1 MIFRRIIIA
10 IKKVNADNQ
19 PVKILSNFLGFG
31 LIGFSIYILISLIS
45 YNAAD
50 SAYFYQTNDP
60 NVLNLGGPAGAVISD
75 VLLSTIGLGSYLLLL
90 FISLWSLES
99 LAPKIFNLS
108 SPKFLFRVIGGLLSL
123 ICFTALC
130 EFYIAGQSFPQGSS
144 GGFLGKSIF
153 SNLVLIFGLIGS
165 LLFLLIFL
173 IPSVTLGLNISWSL
187 LFTYAGKLILK
198 MSSLTRS
205 LLENVFKFLEKLIS
219 SSFAGIKN
227 LIGNIKDIQK
237 NKQIESSKSKPVK
250 APTKKSPEIKAVPKT
265 QSVINLK
272 SDKSEDKVDLSES
285 DMGKDEEPV
294 TKMPSTEL
302 LDRALDD
309 GDSLS
314 KEDLESLSELLEIK
328 LDEFGIEAE
337 VVSVL
342 PGPVVTRFEIQPAPG
357 TKANKITNIAQDI
370 ARSLAVSSVR
380 VVEVIEGKSVVGIEI
395 PNTNR
400 KMVRLKEI
408 LASAAFE
415 NSKSHL
421 SLALGK
427 DIAGKAVV
435 VNLEK
440 MPHLLVAG
448 TTGSGKS
455 VGINAMLLSLL
466 FKSDPEDVRLILID
480 PKMLELSVYDG
491 IPHLLTPVIT
501 DMSDAANGLRW
512 CVAEMDRRYKLMS
525 AMGVRNLASF
535 NSTIKDASEK
545 GSIFSNLVLIF
556 GLIGSL
562 LFLLIFLIPSVT
574 LGLNISWSLLF
585 TYAGKLILKMS
596 SLTRSLLENV
606 FKFLEKLISSSFAGI
621 KNLIGNIKDIQ
632 KNKQIES
639 SKSKPVKAPTKKS
652 PEIKAVPKTQ
662 SVINLKSDKSEDKV
676 DLSESD
682 MGKDEEPVTKMP
694 STELLDRALDD
705 GDSLSK
711 EDLESLSELLEIK
724 LDEFGIEAEV
734 VSVLPGPVVTR
745 FEIQPAPGTKANKI
759 TNIAQDIARSLAV
772 SSVRVVEVI
781 EGKSVVGIEIPN
793 TNRKMVRLKEI
804 LASAAFENSKSHL
817 SLALGKD
824 IAGKAV
830 VVNLE
835 KMPHLLVAGT
845 TGSGKSVGI
854 NAMLLSLLFK
864 SDPEDVRLIL
874 IDPKMLELSVYDGIP
889 HLLTP
894 VITDMSDAANGLRW
908 CVAEMDRRYKLMSA
922 MGVRNL
928 ASFNST
934 IKDASEKGESIQN
947 PLKEDVEDYL
957 EELPSIVVVVD
968 EFADMMMLVGKKV
981 EHLIARIAQKA
992 RAAGIHLIL
1001 ATQRPSVD
1009 VITGL
1014 IKANIPTRISFQ
1026 VSTKID
1032 SRTVLDQGG
1041 AEQLLGYGDMLY
1053 LPAGQGVPARV
1064 HGAFVGDDEVHRV
1077 VDDWKKRGTPDFIDE
1092 ITSDLQDTG
1101 PIPGWSNASGS
1112 SGEEDD
1118 ELYDEAVNF
1127 VIESRRASISAVQ
1140 RKLRIGYNRAARIIE
1155 SMEAAGLV
1163 SEMSSNG
1170 SREVLVPKRN

>member
-10 IKKVNADNQ
+10 IKKVNTDNQ

-60 NVLNLGGPAGAVISD
+60 NVMNLGGPLGAVISD
-75 VLLSTIGLGSYLLLL
+75 ILLSTIGLGSYLLLA

-108 SPKFLFRVIGGLLSL
+108 SPKFLFRIIGGLLSL

-144 GGFLGKSIF
+144 GGFIGKFIF

-173 IPSVTLGLNISWSL
+173 IPSATLGLNISWPL

-198 MSSLTRS
+198 ISLLVRL
-205 LLENVFKFLEKLIS
+205 LLENIFKFLEKLIS
-219 SSFAGIKN
+219 AIFQGLKT
-227 LIGNIKDIQK
+227 LIENIKDIQK
-237 NKQIESSKSKPVK
+237 NKQIESSKTKPLK
-250 APTKKSPEIKAVPKT
+250 AATKKPPEIKAVPKT

-272 SDKSEDKVDLSES
+272 NDKPEDKVDLSKS
-285 DMGKDEEPV
+285 DMGEDKEPV

-309 GDSLS
+309 GESLS

-408 LASAAFE
+408 LASSAFE
-415 NSKSHL
+415 DSKSHL

-535 NSTIKDASEK
+535 NSAIKE
-545 GSIFSNLVLIF
+545 
-556 GLIGSL
+556 
-562 LFLLIFLIPSVT
+562 
-574 LGLNISWSLLF
+574 
-585 TYAGKLILKMS
+585 
-596 SLTRSLLENV
+596 
-606 FKFLEKLISSSFAGI
+606 
-621 KNLIGNIKDIQ
+621 
-632 KNKQIES
+632 
-639 SKSKPVKAPTKKS
+639 
-652 PEIKAVPKTQ
+652 
-662 SVINLKSDKSEDKV
+662 
-676 DLSESD
+676 
-682 MGKDEEPVTKMP
+682 
-694 STELLDRALDD
+694 
-705 GDSLSK
+705 
-711 EDLESLSELLEIK
+711 
-724 LDEFGIEAEV
+724 
-734 VSVLPGPVVTR
+734 
-745 FEIQPAPGTKANKI
+745 
-759 TNIAQDIARSLAV
+759 
-772 SSVRVVEVI
+772 
-781 EGKSVVGIEIPN
+781 
-793 TNRKMVRLKEI
+793 
-804 LASAAFENSKSHL
+804 
-817 SLALGKD
+817 
-824 IAGKAV
+824 
-830 VVNLE
+830 
-835 KMPHLLVAGT
+835 
-845 TGSGKSVGI
+845 
-854 NAMLLSLLFK
+854 
-864 SDPEDVRLIL
+864 
-874 IDPKMLELSVYDGIP
+874 
-889 HLLTP
+889 
-894 VITDMSDAANGLRW
+894 
-908 CVAEMDRRYKLMSA
+908 
-922 MGVRNL
+922 
-928 ASFNST
+928 
-934 IKDASEKGESIQN
+934 ASEKGESIQN
-947 PLKEDVEDYL
+947 PLKEDEEDFL
-957 EELPSIVVVVD
+957 KELPSIVVVVD

-1077 VDDWKKRGTPDFIDE
+1077 VDDWKKRGTPDFVDE

-1140 RKLRIGYNRAARIIE
+1140 RKLRIGYNRAARLIE

>member
-1 MIFRRIIIA
+1 M
-10 IKKVNADNQ
+10 
-19 PVKILSNFLGFG
+19 
-31 LIGFSIYILISLIS
+31 
-45 YNAAD
+45 
-50 SAYFYQTNDP
+50 
-60 NVLNLGGPAGAVISD
+60 ISD
-75 VLLSTIGLGSYLLLL
+75 ILLSSIGIGSYLLLI

-99 LAPKIFNLS
+99 LAPKVFKLS
-108 SPKFLFRVIGGLLSL
+108 SPRFLFRILGGLLSL
-123 ICFTALC
+123 VCFTALC

-144 GGFLGKSIF
+144 GGFIGKFIF

-165 LLFLLIFL
+165 LLFLIIFL
-173 IPSVTLGLNISWSL
+173 IPSITLGLNIAWSL
-187 LFTYAGKLILK
+187 LFSYLGKFILQSLSLIK
-198 MSSLTRS
+198 TIF
-205 LLENVFKFLEKLIS
+205 ENVFSVLEKLFSAFLKGLKNI
-219 SSFAGIKN
+219 IKN
-227 LIGNIKDIQK
+227 ISNHTDKKNINITNK
-237 NKQIESSKSKPVK
+237 NLPKTPI
-250 APTKKSPEIKAVPKT
+250 KKSLETKSVPKT

-272 SDKSEDKVDLSES
+272 SDKSSEENKLSDTNKIEDDT
-285 DMGKDEEPV
+285 PI

-309 GDSLS
+309 GESLS

-408 LASAAFE
+408 LASSAFE

-535 NSTIKDASEK
+535 NSAIKEAS
-545 GSIFSNLVLIF
+545 
-556 GLIGSL
+556 
-562 LFLLIFLIPSVT
+562 
-574 LGLNISWSLLF
+574 
-585 TYAGKLILKMS
+585 
-596 SLTRSLLENV
+596 
-606 FKFLEKLISSSFAGI
+606 
-621 KNLIGNIKDIQ
+621 D
-632 KNKQIES
+632 
-639 SKSKPVKAPTKKS
+639 
-652 PEIKAVPKTQ
+652 
-662 SVINLKSDKSEDKV
+662 
-676 DLSESD
+676 
-682 MGKDEEPVTKMP
+682 
-694 STELLDRALDD
+694 
-705 GDSLSK
+705 
-711 EDLESLSELLEIK
+711 
-724 LDEFGIEAEV
+724 
-734 VSVLPGPVVTR
+734 
-745 FEIQPAPGTKANKI
+745 
-759 TNIAQDIARSLAV
+759 
-772 SSVRVVEVI
+772 
-781 EGKSVVGIEIPN
+781 
-793 TNRKMVRLKEI
+793 
-804 LASAAFENSKSHL
+804 
-817 SLALGKD
+817 
-824 IAGKAV
+824 
-830 VVNLE
+830 
-835 KMPHLLVAGT
+835 
-845 TGSGKSVGI
+845 
-854 NAMLLSLLFK
+854 
-864 SDPEDVRLIL
+864 
-874 IDPKMLELSVYDGIP
+874 
-889 HLLTP
+889 
-894 VITDMSDAANGLRW
+894 
-908 CVAEMDRRYKLMSA
+908 
-922 MGVRNL
+922 
-928 ASFNST
+928 
-934 IKDASEKGESIQN
+934 KGESIQN
-947 PLKEDVEDYL
+947 PLKENEEEFL

-1077 VDDWKKRGTPDFIDE
+1077 VDDWKKRGKPDYVDE

-1101 PIPGWSNASGS
+1101 PIPGWSNASG

-1140 RKLRIGYNRAARIIE
+1140 RKLRIGYNRAARLIE